1 MTDSNA
7 PLLHSRCLIADG
19 SSLLTSAYLYPTH
32 IEIKGWTWSGRVS
45 RRISLH
51 EVTQIRWW
59 AGVNGKS
66 KRRLLPVN
74 LELTLEDTRFFIYL
88 HEKSGIWYYTLRRLC
103 KTDISVPEGID

>member
-1 MTDSNA
+1 MADTNA
-7 PLLHSRCLIADG
+7 PLLHSKCLIKNS

-45 RRISLH
+45 LRISLH

-59 AGVNGKS
+59 AGVKGKS

-103 KTDISVPEGID
+103 RTGISVSEEIH